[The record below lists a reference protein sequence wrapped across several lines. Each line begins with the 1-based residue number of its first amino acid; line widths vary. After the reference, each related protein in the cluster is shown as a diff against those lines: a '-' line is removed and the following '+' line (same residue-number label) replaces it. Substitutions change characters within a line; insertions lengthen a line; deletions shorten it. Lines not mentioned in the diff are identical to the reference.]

1 MAQSTIYRGFV
12 YEKNNEAPIP
22 YANITFKGSKIGGSS
37 GMDGFFQIN
46 NVPPGEYTVVVSFLG
61 FKTIE
66 KKVVIKSNRIRTDKF
81 YMEEESQM
89 LQDVV
94 INVERQE
101 MKRKVMTSVVTLSP
115 KKIERFS
122 VGGDP
127 DLVKALQV
135 LPGVITSGDQGGQLY
150 IRGGAP
156 IQNLTLLDGMVVYNP
171 FHSIGFFSI
180 FDTDILESSD
190 VYTAGFNA
198 DYGSRNS
205 SVMDVRTRHGNRQ
218 RFAGKVYASTYMSKI
233 LLEAPLGKK
242 RNDGF
247 APASFLVSAKTSY
260 LDKTSEVFYPYV
272 ESTFG
277 TGLPFSFTDVYGKI
291 SSQSRSGSKIGGY
304 GFYFS
309 DAVNLSEDQ
318 RINWDSWG
326 LGVDFKVIP
335 PSSSTIIQGA
345 FATSEYYIESTEL
358 PGQPRNS
365 KISGF
370 NGGLDFTYFI
380 RENDEIKYG
389 LQAIG
394 YSTDYLFTNS
404 LGLEYTENQNTT
416 ELGAYFKYR
425 YVGKRFL
432 MEPGL
437 RVQYYGSL
445 AELSLEP
452 RLGVKYIIHEDFR
465 LKASAGLYS
474 QNLVAAN
481 SDRDVVNLFY
491 GFLSGPDDY
500 ADPFNSETRLQKAVH
515 GVFGFEWSVGK
526 DLDIN
531 VEGYFKD
538 FGQIFNVNRNK
549 LYPDVPNYADRDE
562 LYRKD
567 FIAEQGFAYGI
578 DFLVKYAKPQYNIWA
593 TYSYSKVTR
602 DDGVREY
609 YPFFDRRHNL
619 NIVVNYLWGKDRLWE
634 ASVRWNYGSGFP
646 FTQTQ
651 AYYPNITFTD
661 PTTGN
666 PVVDNDY
673 TRNNG
678 QPGILYG
685 DLNEGRLPDYARFDV
700 TVKKTFPMKGFQK
713 LEVTAGAT
721 NILNR
726 QNVFYYDRVEAR
738 RVDQLPIM
746 PTVSAAFSF

>member
-1 MAQSTIYRGFV
+1 MAFGAMAQSTIYRGFV

-22 YANITFKGSKIGGSS
+22 YANITFKGTKIGGSS

-66 KKVVIKSNRIRTDKF
+66 KQIVIKKNRIRTDKF
-81 YMEEESQM
+81 YMEEASQM

-101 MKRKVMTSVVTLSP
+101 MKRKIMTSVVTLSP

-205 SVMDVRTRHGNRQ
+205 SVMDVRTRQGNRQ
-218 RFAGKVYASTYMSKI
+218 RFAGKAYASTYMAKV
-233 LLEAPLGKK
+233 LLEAPIGKK
-242 RNDGF
+242 RRDGF

-260 LDKTSEVFYPYV
+260 LDQSSEIFYPYV

-277 TGLPFSFTDVYGKI
+277 EGLPFSFTDIYGKI
-291 SSQSRSGSKIGGY
+291 SSQSRGGSKIGGY

-309 DAVNLSEDQ
+309 DAVNLSDNQ
-318 RINWDSWG
+318 SINWDSWG

-335 PSSSTIIQGA
+335 PSSSTIIEGA

-370 NGGLDFTYFI
+370 NGGLDFTYFV

-404 LGLEYTENQNTT
+404 IGLEYTENQNTT

-432 MEPGL
+432 AEPGL

-452 RLGVKYIIHEDFR
+452 RLGIEIHH
-465 LKASAGLYS
+465 S
-474 QNLVAAN
+474 
-481 SDRDVVNLFY
+481 
-491 GFLSGPDDY
+491 
-500 ADPFNSETRLQKAVH
+500 
-515 GVFGFEWSVGK
+515 
-526 DLDIN
+526 
-531 VEGYFKD
+531 
-538 FGQIFNVNRNK
+538 
-549 LYPDVPNYADRDE
+549 
-562 LYRKD
+562 
-567 FIAEQGFAYGI
+567 
-578 DFLVKYAKPQYNIWA
+578 
-593 TYSYSKVTR
+593 
-602 DDGVREY
+602 
-609 YPFFDRRHNL
+609 
-619 NIVVNYLWGKDRLWE
+619 
-634 ASVRWNYGSGFP
+634 
-646 FTQTQ
+646 
-651 AYYPNITFTD
+651 
-661 PTTGN
+661 
-666 PVVDNDY
+666 
-673 TRNNG
+673 
-678 QPGILYG
+678 
-685 DLNEGRLPDYARFDV
+685 
-700 TVKKTFPMKGFQK
+700 
-713 LEVTAGAT
+713 
-721 NILNR
+721 
-726 QNVFYYDRVEAR
+726 
-738 RVDQLPIM
+738 
-746 PTVSAAFSF
+746 